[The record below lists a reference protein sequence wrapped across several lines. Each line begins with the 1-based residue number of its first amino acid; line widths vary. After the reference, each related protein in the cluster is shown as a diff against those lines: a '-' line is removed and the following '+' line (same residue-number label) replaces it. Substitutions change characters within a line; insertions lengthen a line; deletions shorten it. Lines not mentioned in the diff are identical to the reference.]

1 MIKDVN
7 AESGIWI
14 DCNNTIRSSNRV
26 GSTIAAGF
34 VANGDTPPTVSRSQE
49 EDLPDLSNS
58 RGLTMIF
65 LCMKNSYTE
74 IFAFYKVVG
83 RRYMFKALN

>member
-1 MIKDVN
+1 MQSQVFGLTVIIL
-7 AESGIWI
+7 SGVAIGW
-14 DCNNTIRSSNRV
+14 